1 MKGKM
6 GIFKQSKIQII
17 SLISLVAM
25 ILLLILG
32 GNIVKADDVSSSS
45 SSSTSETSSSVV
57 VKSQDSSNVSRET
70 SSSATSSNSSS
81 SVSSSVS
88 STSGSSSSS
97 SVQGNATSKANTQV
111 YVVATVDNSRA
122 NNTDKDTDQQA
133 DASSVEVVVADNESQ
148 PSEYASVKVSNKNVK
163 KHSELSMPKIE
174 STNNFPKTGD
184 NAKEWLPVW
193 GAVVLAVGSIL
204 ASILYAQEKEGK

>member
-6 GIFKQSKIQII
+6 EIFKQSKIQII

-32 GNIVKADDVSSSS
+32 GNIAKADDVSSSS
-45 SSSTSETSSSVV
+45 SSSTNETSSSVV

-81 SVSSSVS
+81 SVSS
-88 STSGSSSSS
+88 TSGSSS

-111 YVVATVDNSRA
+111 YVVATVDNSKA

-148 PSEYASVKVSNKNVK
+148 LSEYASVKVSNKNVK

>member
-32 GNIVKADDVSSSS
+32 GNIAKADDVSSSS

-70 SSSATSSNSSS
+70 SSSAISSNS
-81 SVSSSVS
+81 SSSVS
-88 STSGSSSSS
+88 STSGSSSS
-97 SVQGNATSKANTQV
+97 VQGNTTSKANTQV
-111 YVVATVDNSRA
+111 YVVATVDNSKA

>member
-17 SLISLVAM
+17 FLISLVAM
-25 ILLLILG
+25 ISLLILG
-32 GNIVKADDVSSSS
+32 GNIAKADDVSSSS
-45 SSSTSETSSSVV
+45 SSSTNETSSSVV

-81 SVSSSVS
+81 SVSS
-88 STSGSSSSS
+88 TSGSSS

-111 YVVATVDNSRA
+111 YVVATVDNSKA

-204 ASILYAQEKEGK
+204 ASILYTQEKEGK

>member
-6 GIFKQSKIQII
+6 GIFKQNKIQII

-45 SSSTSETSSSVV
+45 SSSTSETSASVV
-57 VKSQDSSNVSRET
+57 VKSQGSSNVSRET

-81 SVSSSVS
+81 SVSS
-88 STSGSSSSS
+88 TSGSSS

-111 YVVATVDNSRA
+111 YVVATVDNSKA

-133 DASSVEVVVADNESQ
+133 DTSSVKVVVANNESQ

-184 NAKEWLPVW
+184 NAKEWLLVW

>member
-32 GNIVKADDVSSSS
+32 GNIAKADDVSSSS
-45 SSSTSETSSSVV
+45 SSSTSEISSSVV

-81 SVSSSVS
+81 SVSS
-88 STSGSSSSS
+88 TSGSSS

-111 YVVATVDNSRA
+111 YVVATVDNSKA

>member
-32 GNIVKADDVSSSS
+32 GNIAKADDVSSSS
-45 SSSTSETSSSVV
+45 SSSTSETSASVV

-81 SVSSSVS
+81 SVSS
-88 STSGSSSSS
+88 TSGSSS

-111 YVVATVDNSRA
+111 YVVATVDNSKA

>member
-6 GIFKQSKIQII
+6 EIFKQSKIQII

-32 GNIVKADDVSSSS
+32 GNIAKADDVSSSS
-45 SSSTSETSSSVV
+45 SSSTNETSSSVV

-81 SVSSSVS
+81 SVSS
-88 STSGSSSSS
+88 TSGSSS

-111 YVVATVDNSRA
+111 YVVATVDNSKA

-174 STNNFPKTGD
+174 SINNFPKTGD

>member
-6 GIFKQSKIQII
+6 GIFKQNKIQII

-45 SSSTSETSSSVV
+45 SSSTSETSASVV
-57 VKSQDSSNVSRET
+57 VKSQGSSNVSRET

-81 SVSSSVS
+81 SVSS
-88 STSGSSSSS
+88 TSGSSS

-111 YVVATVDNSRA
+111 YVVATVDNSKA
-122 NNTDKDTDQQA
+122 NNTYKDTDQQA
-133 DASSVEVVVADNESQ
+133 DTSSVKVVVADNESQ

-184 NAKEWLPVW
+184 NAKEWLLVW

>member
-32 GNIVKADDVSSSS
+32 GDISKADDVSSSS

-57 VKSQDSSNVSRET
+57 VESQDSSNVSRET

-81 SVSSSVS
+81 SVSS
-88 STSGSSSSS
+88 TSGSSS

-111 YVVATVDNSRA
+111 YVVATVDNSKA

>member
-6 GIFKQSKIQII
+6 GIFKQNKIQII

-32 GNIVKADDVSSSS
+32 GNIAKADDVSSSS

-81 SVSSSVS
+81 SVSS
-88 STSGSSSSS
+88 TSGSSS

-111 YVVATVDNSRA
+111 YVVATVDNSKA

-133 DASSVEVVVADNESQ
+133 DTSSVKVVVADNESQ

-163 KHSELSMPKIE
+163 KYSELSMPKIE

-184 NAKEWLPVW
+184 NAKEWLLVW

>member
-32 GNIVKADDVSSSS
+32 GNIAKADDVSSSS

-81 SVSSSVS
+81 SVSS
-88 STSGSSSSS
+88 TSGSSSSS

-111 YVVATVDNSRA
+111 YVVATVDNSKA

>member
-32 GNIVKADDVSSSS
+32 GNIAKTDDVSSSS

-57 VKSQDSSNVSRET
+57 VESQDSSNVSRET

-81 SVSSSVS
+81 SVSSI
-88 STSGSSSSS
+88 SGSSS
-97 SVQGNATSKANTQV
+97 SVQGNTTSKANTQV
-111 YVVATVDNSRA
+111 YVVATVDNSKA

-174 STNNFPKTGD
+174 STNNFSKTGD

>member
-32 GNIVKADDVSSSS
+32 GNIAKADDVSSSS

-57 VKSQDSSNVSRET
+57 VESQDSSNVSRET

-81 SVSSSVS
+81 SVSS
-88 STSGSSSSS
+88 TSGSSS

-111 YVVATVDNSRA
+111 YVVATVDNSKA

-133 DASSVEVVVADNESQ
+133 DVSSVEVVVADNESQ

>member
-32 GNIVKADDVSSSS
+32 GNIAKADDVSSSS

-70 SSSATSSNSSS
+70 SSFATSSNSSS
-81 SVSSSVS
+81 SVSS
-88 STSGSSSSS
+88 TSGSSS

-111 YVVATVDNSRA
+111 YVVATVDNSKA

-148 PSEYASVKVSNKNVK
+148 PSEYASVKVSNKNIK

>member
-32 GNIVKADDVSSSS
+32 GNIAKADDVSSSS

-81 SVSSSVS
+81 SVSS
-88 STSGSSSSS
+88 TSGSSS

-111 YVVATVDNSRA
+111 YVVATVDNSKA

-133 DASSVEVVVADNESQ
+133 DTSSVKVVVADNESQ

-184 NAKEWLPVW
+184 NAKEWLLVW

>member
-6 GIFKQSKIQII
+6 EIIKQSKIQII

-32 GNIVKADDVSSSS
+32 GNIAKADDVSSSS
-45 SSSTSETSSSVV
+45 SSSTNETSSSVV

-81 SVSSSVS
+81 SVSS
-88 STSGSSSSS
+88 TSGSSS

-111 YVVATVDNSRA
+111 YVVATVDNSKA

>member
-6 GIFKQSKIQII
+6 GIFKQNKIQII

-32 GNIVKADDVSSSS
+32 GNIAKADDVSSSS

-81 SVSSSVS
+81 SVSS
-88 STSGSSSSS
+88 TSGSSS

-111 YVVATVDNSRA
+111 YVVATVDNSKA

-133 DASSVEVVVADNESQ
+133 DASSVKVVVADNESQ

-163 KHSELSMPKIE
+163 KYSELSMPKIE

-184 NAKEWLPVW
+184 NAKEWLLVW

>member
-32 GNIVKADDVSSSS
+32 GNIAKADDVSSSS
-45 SSSTSETSSSVV
+45 SSSISETSSSVV
-57 VKSQDSSNVSRET
+57 VESQDSSNVSRET

-81 SVSSSVS
+81 SVSS
-88 STSGSSSSS
+88 TSGSSS

-111 YVVATVDNSRA
+111 YVVATVDNSKA

>member
-6 GIFKQSKIQII
+6 EIFKQSKIQII

-32 GNIVKADDVSSSS
+32 GNIAKADDVSSSS
-45 SSSTSETSSSVV
+45 SSSTNETSSSVV

-81 SVSSSVS
+81 SVSS
-88 STSGSSSSS
+88 TSGSSS

-111 YVVATVDNSRA
+111 YVVATVDNSKA

-133 DASSVEVVVADNESQ
+133 DASSVKVVVADNESQ

>member
-17 SLISLVAM
+17 SLVSLVAM

-32 GNIVKADDVSSSS
+32 GNIAKADDVSSSS

-57 VKSQDSSNVSRET
+57 VESQDSSNVSRET

-81 SVSSSVS
+81 SVSS
-88 STSGSSSSS
+88 TSGSSS

-111 YVVATVDNSRA
+111 YVVATVDNSKA

>member
-32 GNIVKADDVSSSS
+32 GNIAKADDVSSSS

-57 VKSQDSSNVSRET
+57 VESQDSSNVSRET

-81 SVSSSVS
+81 SVSS
-88 STSGSSSSS
+88 TSGSSS

-111 YVVATVDNSRA
+111 YVVATVDNSKA

-184 NAKEWLPVW
+184 NAKEWLLVW

-204 ASILYAQEKEGK
+204 ASILYTQEKEGK

>member
-45 SSSTSETSSSVV
+45 SSSTSETSASVV
-57 VKSQDSSNVSRET
+57 VKSQGSSNVSRET

-81 SVSSSVS
+81 SVSS
-88 STSGSSSSS
+88 TSGSSS

-111 YVVATVDNSRA
+111 YVVATVDNSKA

-163 KHSELSMPKIE
+163 KYSELSMPKIE

-184 NAKEWLPVW
+184 NAKEWLLVW

>member
-32 GNIVKADDVSSSS
+32 GNVAKADDVSSSS

-57 VKSQDSSNVSRET
+57 VESQDSSNVSRET

-81 SVSSSVS
+81 SVSS
-88 STSGSSSSS
+88 TSGSSS

-111 YVVATVDNSRA
+111 YVVATVDNSKA

>member
-6 GIFKQSKIQII
+6 EMFKQSKIQII

-32 GNIVKADDVSSSS
+32 GNIAKADDVSSSS
-45 SSSTSETSSSVV
+45 SSSTNETSSSVV

-81 SVSSSVS
+81 SVSS
-88 STSGSSSSS
+88 TSGSSS

-111 YVVATVDNSRA
+111 YVVATVDNSKA

>member
-32 GNIVKADDVSSSS
+32 GNIAKADDVSSSS

-57 VKSQDSSNVSRET
+57 VESQDSSNVSRET

-81 SVSSSVS
+81 SVSS
-88 STSGSSSSS
+88 TSGSSSS
-97 SVQGNATSKANTQV
+97 VQENATSKANTQV
-111 YVVATVDNSRA
+111 YVVATVDNSKA

-204 ASILYAQEKEGK
+204 ASILYTQEKEGK

>member
-32 GNIVKADDVSSSS
+32 GNIAKADDVSSSS

-81 SVSSSVS
+81 SVSS
-88 STSGSSSSS
+88 TSGSSS

-111 YVVATVDNSRA
+111 YVVATVDNSKA

-204 ASILYAQEKEGK
+204 ASILYAQEIEGK

>member
-1 MKGKM
+1 MAELGPL
-6 GIFKQSKIQII
+6 KQSKIQII

-32 GNIVKADDVSSSS
+32 GNIAKADDVSSSS
-45 SSSTSETSSSVV
+45 SSSISETSSSVV
-57 VKSQDSSNVSRET
+57 VESQDSSNVSRET

-81 SVSSSVS
+81 SVSS
-88 STSGSSSSS
+88 TSGSSS

-111 YVVATVDNSRA
+111 YVVATVDNSKA

>member
-32 GNIVKADDVSSSS
+32 GNIAKADDVSSSS

-81 SVSSSVS
+81 SVSS
-88 STSGSSSSS
+88 TSGSSS
-97 SVQGNATSKANTQV
+97 SVQGNATSKANMQV
-111 YVVATVDNSRA
+111 YVVATVDNSKA

>member
-6 GIFKQSKIQII
+6 EIFKQSKIQII

-32 GNIVKADDVSSSS
+32 GNIAKADDVSSSS
-45 SSSTSETSSSVV
+45 SSSTNETSSSVV

-81 SVSSSVS
+81 SVSS
-88 STSGSSSSS
+88 TSGSSS

-111 YVVATVDNSRA
+111 YVVATVDNSKA

-204 ASILYAQEKEGK
+204 ASILYVQEKEGK

>member
-6 GIFKQSKIQII
+6 EIFKQSKIQII
-17 SLISLVAM
+17 SLISLVVM

-32 GNIVKADDVSSSS
+32 GNIAKADDVSSSS
-45 SSSTSETSSSVV
+45 SSSTNETSSSVV

-81 SVSSSVS
+81 SVSS
-88 STSGSSSSS
+88 TSGSSS

-111 YVVATVDNSRA
+111 YVVATVDNSKA

>member
-6 GIFKQSKIQII
+6 EIFKQSKIQII

-32 GNIVKADDVSSSS
+32 GNIAKADDVSSSS
-45 SSSTSETSSSVV
+45 SSSTNETSSSVV

-81 SVSSSVS
+81 SVSS
-88 STSGSSSSS
+88 TSGSSS

-111 YVVATVDNSRA
+111 YVVATVDNSKA

>member
-32 GNIVKADDVSSSS
+32 GNIAKADDVSSSS

-57 VKSQDSSNVSRET
+57 VESQDSSNVSRET

-81 SVSSSVS
+81 SVSSI
-88 STSGSSSSS
+88 SGSSS
-97 SVQGNATSKANTQV
+97 SVQGNTTSKANTQV
-111 YVVATVDNSRA
+111 YVVATVDNSKA

-133 DASSVEVVVADNESQ
+133 NASSVKVVVADNESQ

-174 STNNFPKTGD
+174 STNNFSKTGD

>member
-6 GIFKQSKIQII
+6 GIFRQSKIQII

-81 SVSSSVS
+81 SVSS
-88 STSGSSSSS
+88 TSGSSS

-111 YVVATVDNSRA
+111 YVVATVDNSKA

-184 NAKEWLPVW
+184 NAKEWLLVW

>member
-6 GIFKQSKIQII
+6 EIFKQSKIQII

-32 GNIVKADDVSSSS
+32 GNIAKADDVSSSS
-45 SSSTSETSSSVV
+45 SSSTNETSSSVV

-81 SVSSSVS
+81 SVSS
-88 STSGSSSSS
+88 TSGSSS
-97 SVQGNATSKANTQV
+97 SVQGNATSKANTQI
-111 YVVATVDNSRA
+111 YVVATVDNSKA

>member
-32 GNIVKADDVSSSS
+32 GNIAKADDVSSSS

-57 VKSQDSSNVSRET
+57 VESQDSSNVSRET

-81 SVSSSVS
+81 SVSS
-88 STSGSSSSS
+88 TSGSSS

-111 YVVATVDNSRA
+111 YVVATVDNSKA

-133 DASSVEVVVADNESQ
+133 DASSVKVVVADNESQ

-184 NAKEWLPVW
+184 NTKEWLPVW

-204 ASILYAQEKEGK
+204 ASILYTQEKEGK

>member
-32 GNIVKADDVSSSS
+32 GNIVKVDDVSSSS

-81 SVSSSVS
+81 SVSS
-88 STSGSSSSS
+88 TSGSSS

-111 YVVATVDNSRA
+111 YVVATVDNSKA

-148 PSEYASVKVSNKNVK
+148 PSEYASIKVSNKNVK

>member
-32 GNIVKADDVSSSS
+32 GNIAKADDVSSSS

-81 SVSSSVS
+81 SIS
-88 STSGSSSSS
+88 STSGSSSS
-97 SVQGNATSKANTQV
+97 VQGNTTSKANTQV
-111 YVVATVDNSRA
+111 YVVATVDNSKA

-193 GAVVLAVGSIL
+193 GAVILAVGSIL

>member
-6 GIFKQSKIQII
+6 GIFKQNKIQII

-45 SSSTSETSSSVV
+45 SSSTSETSASVV
-57 VKSQDSSNVSRET
+57 VKSQGSSNVSRET

-81 SVSSSVS
+81 SVSS
-88 STSGSSSSS
+88 TSGNSS

-111 YVVATVDNSRA
+111 YVVATVDNSKA

-133 DASSVEVVVADNESQ
+133 DTSSVKVVVADNESQ

>member
-32 GNIVKADDVSSSS
+32 GNIAKADDVSSSS

-57 VKSQDSSNVSRET
+57 VESQDSSSVSRET

-81 SVSSSVS
+81 SVSS
-88 STSGSSSSS
+88 TSGSSS

-111 YVVATVDNSRA
+111 YVVATVDNSKA